1 MNKINK
7 WIITFAF
14 LFFSISLVFANV
26 DEISI
31 GLDEKLIYITPNYIE
46 TEYEFK
52 FNIINRSE
60 NTLPIKYESIN
71 CKIELPE
78 VIKTE
83 KITVK
88 GSCKKSENIQIF
100 IGANKRELKIKI
112 IEIPIEPPIEPP
124 EIPINT
130 TKISSGRNLTQE
142 GINKYGKE
150 NFNHILNRISVY
162 SKEYKLYNIY
172 WKNSNTYDICFLYEI
187 KANGIKVYKILES
200 IKLWNWTK

>member
-52 FNIINRSE
+52 FNITNRSE
-60 NTLPIKYESIN
+60 NTLPIRYESIN

-78 VIKTE
+78 VIKNE
-83 KITVK
+83 KITVR

-100 IGANKRELKIKI
+100 VGANKRELKIKI

-124 EIPINT
+124 EEPPIVEPT
-130 TKISSGRNLTQE
+130 KKISSGRNLTQE
-142 GINKYGKE
+142 GIKKYGKE
-150 NFNHILNRISVY
+150 NFENIIQNISKY
-162 SKEYKLYNIY
+162 KKEYDIKCFY
-172 WKNSNTYDICFLYEI
+172 WKNSKSFDITYLDYIDDR
-187 KANGIKVYKILES
+187 GYKHYTILES
-200 IKLWNWTK
+200 IKLE